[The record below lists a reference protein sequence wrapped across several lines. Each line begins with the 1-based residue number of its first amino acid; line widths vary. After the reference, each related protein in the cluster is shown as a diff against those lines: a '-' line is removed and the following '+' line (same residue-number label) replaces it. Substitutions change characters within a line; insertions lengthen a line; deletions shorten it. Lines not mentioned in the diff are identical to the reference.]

1 MNIIEKTYKWNG
13 NIVYMN
19 ENEVQYLIYH
29 HAAAVNCTA
38 DDIHRWHLNNG
49 WKGIGYNYFIDKEG
63 NIYRGR
69 PEMAEGGHTEGYNR
83 KGIAICV
90 EGDYSKET
98 MMPEAQVRAVIEL
111 SKDIL
116 SRHPQLK
123 VVGHRDLNATSCP
136 GNYFHMDEIKA
147 GIKGEVEMPVESKK
161 LYRIRKSWD
170 DAKSQKG
177 AYVNLDS
184 AKKECPV
191 GYTVYDWNGNA
202 VYSNKKPSTPTSTVK
217 KNCVHNVQEYL
228 NKNYN
233 SGLSVDGIWGS
244 KTEAAVLKVLQRAI
258 GASVDGIWGNET
270 YSKCPV
276 VGNGDVGESV
286 KVVQMVA
293 AKYGYTLDIDGI
305 WGAKTEDAVRK
316 IQKKLGVT
324 VDGLVGKNTFKAM
337 FA

>member
-1 MNIIEKTYKWNG
+1 MKIIEKTYKWNG
-13 NIVYMN
+13 TIVYVK
-19 ENEVQYLIYH
+19 ENELQYLIYH
-29 HAAAVNCTA
+29 HAAAKNCTA

-90 EGDYSKET
+90 EGDYSKEIR
-98 MMPEAQVRAVIEL
+98 MPDAQVKAVIWL

-123 VVGHRDLNATSCP
+123 VVGHRDLNSTACP

-147 GIKGEVEMPVESKK
+147 GIKNEAVEVPTESKK

-170 DAKSQKG
+170 KPKTQKG
-177 AYVNLDS
+177 AYVSLES

-191 GYTVYDWNGNA
+191 GYTVYDWNGKA
-202 VYSNKKPSTPTSTVK
+202 VYSNKKVSTVE
-217 KNCVHNVQEYL
+217 KNCVSIVQEYL
-228 NKNYN
+228 NKNYK

-244 KTEAAVLKVLQRAI
+244 KTEAALLKVLQKAI
-258 GASVDGIWGNET
+258 GTTADGIWGNKT

-276 VGNGDVGESV
+276 VGNGDTGEVV
-286 KVVQMVA
+286 KVVQMVS
-293 AKYGYTLDIDGI
+293 AKYGYTLDIDCV

-316 IQKKLGVT
+316 VQKKLGVT